1 MSPVTITADAVTEV
15 VLPISKV
22 EKSVNSVVVPFHT
35 TITSPDLAFEALA
48 HVYLKNA
55 EV

>member
-1 MSPVTITADAVTEV
+1 MADAVTEV
-15 VLPISKV
+15 VSPISKV

-35 TITSPDLAFEALA
+35 AITSPDLAFDALA
-48 HVYLKNA
+48 QVYLKKA